1 VIKNLKKSD
10 RFSFYCFLFIIA
22 ACIFSAIIL
31 AVRYFTDKQDIVLA
45 SINTFAAIPASFV
58 YILLFILPGSLITVL
73 LINRNLVKRKY
84 LLLVSITLSAILAYS
99 VFWVYVANH
108 YVGKILSVV
117 IVLTCVFLFFFRIK
131 SLKDYFFNPLF
142 VKPLTICFITG
153 CLYSGILLLY
163 SSISGEVSAIAN
175 DRFITGL
182 PSDNIIPRWVMD
194 MAYNGQPLH
203 MLDHFWYVTERPPV
217 MVAIKLLV
225 FPLNIFEGNVSA
237 FHQFFGTYL
246 QLLWIPA
253 LYYLCDFFS
262 FSGRVRIITISCA
275 IFSGVFLINSVFVW
289 PKLLTTVF
297 FCLVFLLTFE
307 LADEKKNTPK
317 AAVCSILIGI
327 AAAMA
332 LLSHGGIM
340 FSFFALGLA
349 IIITKKR
356 INYNYRD
363 ILYALGT
370 FILIYIPWHLLS
382 KYYNP
387 WGNRLL
393 KVIFAGNEIDHPSL
407 LTSIFMYYTQTP
419 IETIYY
425 GKTANFLDMFDFN
438 IWNYTNLENIR
449 LYSFNKV
456 FGGASILNIF
466 LVVAIVYFLVNY
478 CFYKKKL
485 NHNQKIL
492 LGFTIFSFTLWPLMM
507 SNGAILFQ
515 GSYFN
520 PVLLYILF
528 AFGIKHS
535 KKYITI
541 PVYIANILIFISAF
555 IFFRG
560 ITVELSFSY
569 MNYSMLALTILSAIV
584 LFIYLHFFDN
594 ENNILIQENTGE
606 CEVESKYAQ
615 N

>member
-1 VIKNLKKSD
+1 MIRVIKNLRSSD
-10 RFSFYCFLFIIA
+10 RFSFFCFLFIVIA
-22 ACIFSAIIL
+22 CVFSVIINL
-31 AVRYFTDKQDIVLA
+31 TLGYVEGTRD
-45 SINTFAAIPASFV
+45 SILTSVNTVVAIPAAFV
-58 YILLFILPGSLITVL
+58 YMLLFILPGFLVTVQLIEKE
-73 LINRNLVKRKY
+73 LIKRKY
-84 LLLVSITLSAILAYS
+84 LLLVSVTLSAILAYL
-99 VFWVYVANH
+99 VFWIYIIDH
-108 YVGKILSVV
+108 ITGKTISTIIILACV
-117 IVLTCVFLFFFRIK
+117 ILFFFRLK
-131 SLKDYFFNPLF
+131 SLKEYIFDPLF

-163 SSISGEVSAIAN
+163 SNISGEISAIVN
-175 DRFITGL
+175 NRFITGL
-182 PSDNIIPRWVMD
+182 PSDNIIPRWVLD
-194 MAYNGQPLH
+194 MAYNGRPLY
-203 MLDHFWYVTERPPV
+203 MLSDGYWYVTERPPV

-225 FPLNIFEGNVSA
+225 FPLNIIRGNVSA
-237 FHQFFGTYL
+237 FHQFFGTYI

-262 FSGRVRIITISCA
+262 LSDRVRKITITCA

-307 LADEKKNTPK
+307 LVEEKKNTLK
-317 AAVCSILIGI
+317 AAVCAVMIGI
-327 AAAMA
+327 ATAMSI
-332 LLSHGGIM
+332 LSHGGVM

-349 IIITKKR
+349 IIISKKR
-356 INYNYRD
+356 SKYNYRD
-363 ILYALGT
+363 ILYAFGT
-370 FILIYIPWHLLS
+370 FGIIYLPWHLLS

-407 LTSIFMYYTQTP
+407 LQSIFMYYTQTP

-456 FGGASILNIF
+456 FGGAAILNIF

-478 CFYKKKL
+478 CFNKKKL

-492 LGFTIFSFTLWPLMM
+492 LGFTFFSFTLWPLMM

-541 PVYIANILIFISAF
+541 PVYVANILIFISAYV
-555 IFFRG
+555 IHRG
-560 ITVELSFSY
+560 TTIGQSFSG
-569 MNYSMLALTILSAIV
+569 MNYSMLVMMLLSAAA
-584 LFIYLHFFDN
+584 LFTYLYVFDK
-594 ENNILIQENTGE
+594 EKDSI
-606 CEVESKYAQ
+606 
-615 N
+615 